1 MKNTK
6 IKWLIYVMAI
16 GLFLSACGVR
26 ESDREGAARAEA
38 AETIE
43 TSSENSPE
51 ETEPDAVSPEK
62 TESDAENQEKT
73 GAGETAS
80 EETEP
85 GTDSSAGQRDFD
97 LKMVPAYSGEAYA
110 DINGDIPFF
119 ADEELTA
126 EPFQEYWPLDEFGRC
141 TGAVACIGPEL
152 LPTEVRGNQSAATP
166 AGWHSVK
173 YNGID
178 GGYLYNRCHLIGYQ
192 LTGQTVNEN
201 NLITGTRYMNLEG
214 MLPFENSV
222 RMYVEGTGNHV
233 LYRVR
238 PYYKGDNLLA
248 EGILMEAKSIEDPLV
263 QFCAFCYNVQP
274 GIEIDYATGES
285 FALEAAAGE
294 ETAGETASE
303 DAAPDGGEILAIVG
317 DPGIEDRE
325 FPARSIEDETSAE
338 EPAEIT
344 YILNTNTKR
353 FHYPYC
359 SSVKDMKDKNKR
371 ETTQSREEIIGQGYQ
386 PCKRCNL

>member
-26 ESDREGAARAEA
+26 ESDHGGTKAEV

-43 TSSENSPE
+43 PSSENSPE
-51 ETEPDAVSPEK
+51 ETEPDAVSPGE
-62 TESDAENQEKT
+62 TESDAESPEKT

-80 EETEP
+80 GETEP
-85 GTDSSAGQRDFD
+85 GEDSSAGQRDFD
-97 LKMVPAYSGEAYA
+97 LDMVPAYSGNAYA
-110 DINGDIPFF
+110 DINDDIPFF

-126 EPFQEYWPLDEFGRC
+126 ETFQEYWPLDEFGRC
-141 TGAVACIGPEL
+141 TGAFACIGPEL
-152 LPTEVRGNQSAATP
+152 LPTEVRGSAGTVEP

-173 YNGID
+173 YDGID

-192 LTGQTVNEN
+192 LTGQTVNEK

-238 PYYKGDNLLA
+238 PYYKGSNLLA
-248 EGILMEAKSIEDPLV
+248 EGVLMEAKSIEDPLV

-274 GIEIDYATGES
+274 GIEI
-285 FALEAAAGE
+285 
-294 ETAGETASE
+294 
-303 DAAPDGGEILAIVG
+303 
-317 DPGIEDRE
+317 IE
-325 FPARSIEDETSAE
+325 
-338 EPAEIT
+338 
-344 YILNTNTKR
+344 
-353 FHYPYC
+353 
-359 SSVKDMKDKNKR
+359 
-371 ETTQSREEIIGQGYQ
+371 QGYH
-386 PCKRCNL
+386 PCKRCNP